1 MSTVVESVIDKRTP
15 MHLHIAHLYP
25 AQMNIYGDR
34 GNIIVLRQR
43 SLWRGIDVTVDAIHP
58 GATVDWSRYDLCF
71 FGGGQDSGQALIA
84 DDFVVRHG
92 TEMRAALADG
102 VVMLAICG
110 GYQLLGN
117 YFKTHAGQTLPGI
130 GALDV
135 HTVGGTKRFI
145 GNIAVTVDVPITQR
159 NCVGFENHSGQTF
172 IGAGARPLGTVIA
185 GSGNNGNDK
194 TEGAQVHNTF
204 GCYMH
209 GSFLPK
215 NPQFA
220 DFLLTRSLERRYG
233 HAELPPLDDRAE
245 GAAQRVMLDRVR

>member
-1 MSTVVESVIDKRTP
+1 
-15 MHLHIAHLYP
+15 
-25 AQMNIYGDR
+25 
-34 GNIIVLRQR
+34 
-43 SLWRGIDVTVDAIHP
+43 
-58 GATVDWSRYDLCF
+58 
-71 FGGGQDSGQALIA
+71 
-84 DDFVVRHG
+84 
-92 TEMRAALADG
+92 
-102 VVMLAICG
+102 
-110 GYQLLGN
+110 LGN

-145 GNIAVTVDVPITQR
+145 GNIAVTVDVPIAQQH
-159 NCVGFENHSGQTF
+159 CIGFENHSGQTF

-185 GSGNNGNDK
+185 GLGNNGNDK

>member
-1 MSTVVESVIDKRTP
+1 MSYTTVGGRIHGLSTTCGADVDEYPHSVDNVVRRLHEHRMVESVIDEGTS

-58 GATVDWSRYDLCF
+58 GASVDWSRYDLCF

-92 TEMRAALADG
+92 AELRAALADG

-135 HTVGGTKRFI
+135 HTVGGTQRFI
-145 GNIAVTVDVPITQR
+145 GNIAVTVDVPIAQR
-159 NCVGFENHSGQTF
+159 HCIGFENHSGQTF
-172 IGAGARPLGTVIA
+172 LGSGARPLGTVIA
-185 GSGNNGNDK
+185 GSGNNGYRK
-194 TEGAQVHNTF
+194 GRATRCRWCEH
-204 GCYMH
+204 
-209 GSFLPK
+209 
-215 NPQFA
+215 PQSCHLVF
-220 DFLLTRSLERRYG
+220 
-233 HAELPPLDDRAE
+233 
-245 GAAQRVMLDRVR
+245 

>member
-1 MSTVVESVIDKRTP
+1 

-92 TEMRAALADG
+92 TELRAALADG

-145 GNIAVTVDVPITQR
+145 GNIAVTVDVPIAQAPSSPDRATTATTKPKVPR
-159 NCVGFENHSGQTF
+159 CTTHSAVTC
-172 IGAGARPLGTVIA
+172 TVR
-185 GSGNNGNDK
+185 S
-194 TEGAQVHNTF
+194 
-204 GCYMH
+204 
-209 GSFLPK
+209 SPR
-215 NPQFA
+215 
-220 DFLLTRSLERRYG
+220 TRSL
-233 HAELPPLDDRAE
+233 
-245 GAAQRVMLDRVR
+245 QIFC